1 MSTCNSTSHDDVGI
15 LNIADGHMR
24 AAQAKWSRLT
34 QDDVSAIRE
43 KDDLIAKVEE
53 RYSLPHWVAVQDVE
67 LWAQQTFRGQLHRRR
82 T

>member
-1 MSTCNSTSHDDVGI
+1 MTTMNSTTHDDVGI
-15 LNIADGHMR
+15 LSIADGHMQ

-34 QDDVSAIRE
+34 QDDISAIRQ

-67 LWAQQTFRGQLHRRR
+67 LWARATFPG
-82 T
+82 

>member
-1 MSTCNSTSHDDVGI
+1 MNSTTHDDVGI
-15 LNIADGHMR
+15 LSIADGHMQ

-34 QDDVSAIRE
+34 QDDISAIRQ

-67 LWAQQTFRGQLHRRR
+67 LWARATFPS
-82 T
+82 